1 MEKMELIKREGLK
14 GNPNLGLIGAT
25 LGFFIGFAAVSLYG
39 PAAKNFKE
47 ILGLSGISLGLL
59 VSIPQLTGS
68 LLRIPFGAMADKFG
82 GKKAFMILFLLS
94 IIGMAGLIFILFNYF
109 PDKLRMSHYPLIL
122 FFGALCGC
130 GVATFPVG
138 ISQVSYWFPQ
148 KKQGY
153 VLGIYGGLGN
163 TAPGIFTLLLPFALS
178 NLGLPKAYL
187 LWFIFLILGTILY
200 ALISCDSFYFQL
212 KSRNFTDEE
221 SKKIAF
227 FLGQEIF
234 PSSKFKEALIISAK
248 NIKTWIL
255 FSLYFTSFGGFL
267 ALTTWLPSYF
277 SLFHNLDIKTSG
289 VLTALFFSIL
299 ASLFRV
305 LGGAIS
311 DKIGGERLSLF
322 SFIIILIGSLIL
334 SFSFKFFFCF
344 LGVILMS
351 VGMGIANAAIFKLV
365 PKYIKEAVGGAAGWI
380 GGLGAFGGFAVPPV
394 LGYFVDLLGNTGFA
408 RGFLVYALLSFISV
422 LIIKLFLK
430 GKE

>member
-1 MEKMELIKREGLK
+1 MKSAELIKKEGLK
-14 GNPNLGLIGAT
+14 GSPNLGLIGAT
-25 LGFFIGFAAVSLYG
+25 LGFFVGFAAVSLYG

-68 LLRIPFGAMADKFG
+68 ILRIPFGAMADRFG
-82 GKKAFMILFLLS
+82 GKRAFLILFLLS
-94 IIGMAGLIFILFNYF
+94 IIGMGGLIFILFNYF
-109 PDKLRMSHYPLIL
+109 PDKLNMSHYPFIL

-130 GVATFPVG
+130 GVATFSVG

-187 LWFIFLILGTILY
+187 LWFIFLILGTIFY
-200 ALISCDSFYFQL
+200 ALISCDSYYFQL
-212 KSRNFTDEE
+212 KSKGLSDEE

-227 FLGQEIF
+227 SLGQEIF
-234 PSSKFKEALIISAK
+234 PSVKFKEALIISAK
-248 NIKTWIL
+248 NIKTWVL

-267 ALTTWLPSYF
+267 ALTTWFPSYF
-277 SLFHNLDIKTSG
+277 SIFHGLDIKISG
-289 VLTALFFSIL
+289 LYTALFFSIL
-299 ASLFRV
+299 ASLSRV

-311 DKIGGERLSLF
+311 DKVGGEKVSIL

-334 SFSFKFFFCF
+334 SFSFKFSLCF
-344 LGVILMS
+344 SGIILMGI
-351 VGMGIANAAIFKLV
+351 GMGVANAAIFKLV

-380 GGLGAFGGFAVPPV
+380 GGFGAFGGFIVPPI
-394 LGYFVDLLGNTGFA
+394 LGYFVDLYDKTGFA
-408 RGFLVYALLSFISV
+408 RGFLVYSFLSFLSV
-422 LIIKLFLK
+422 LIIKLNF
-430 GKE
+430 